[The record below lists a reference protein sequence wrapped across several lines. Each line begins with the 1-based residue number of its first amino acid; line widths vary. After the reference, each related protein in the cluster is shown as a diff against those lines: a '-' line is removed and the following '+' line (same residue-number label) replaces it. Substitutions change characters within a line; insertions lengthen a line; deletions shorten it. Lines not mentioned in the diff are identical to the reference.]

1 MAKVFYSTLHNTHT
15 QHTHTHT
22 KTHTQVPNQFTTL
35 WILSGTTQVSQNQKK
50 HSSTHTYHGHQ
61 SSLICFLHLLQSMA
75 SSVFKFTCL
84 TVFFHNLSSGFL
96 WSTSSPGT
104 LHFTLHT
111 FFTQSL
117 SSFRSAF
124 HYHHKLFC
132 CSTDCHLIIV
142 SLSTR
147 YLELYLV
154 ASCHTSI

>member
-96 WSTSSPGT
+96 WSPLRLAPSTSHSIHFSPNHC
-104 LHFTLHT
+104 L
-111 FFTQSL
+111 
-117 SSFRSAF
+117 
-124 HYHHKLFC
+124 LFAVHSITITNC
-132 CSTDCHLIIV
+132 FAVVPIV
-142 SLSTR
+142 
-147 YLELYLV
+147 
-154 ASCHTSI
+154 I